1 MQPEPVAPVSQPEPM
16 WQPEPVAVQQPAPQ
30 AAPQAAPVH
39 QGPPPGAKPI
49 IGPPPGA
56 KPPTARPAYES
67 QPILDIPVDETAG
80 QRSTFSPAF
89 LALVGGTLV
98 MGLVMGYIFASSSQ
112 LKRLYNAQTEAAKTS
127 RERIKPSME
136 EAKKVIAQVKGLAK
150 DTTKP
155 NYEVA
160 ASLAESKFVPD
171 PGAVNSMIGGSNSYN
186 INQFMA
192 KASVL
197 KQMLKQHNYM
207 TNTVDKAELEELV
220 KNNDILQGSKQFAV
234 IYNYKILLEHLKSG
248 GDDKGFKPTEG
259 RLVAIDK
266 WEVDDK
272 GEVSFKNLADNKEAS
287 FSVKGVIPL
296 NVSEILKTGGQN
308 ALQRYKQRVET
319 LAFYAEDLDKGMGGL
334 VEGLDKLADRGEAPF
349 IQLTASEPPAAPK
362 PPADDAAPAA
372 PAAPASDAA
381 PAADG
386 EAK

>member
-16 WQPEPVAVQQPAPQ
+16 WQPEPVAVQQPAPT
-30 AAPQAAPVH
+30 PQAAPVH

-136 EAKKVIAQVKGLAK
+136 EAKKVIAQVKGLTK

-349 IQLTASEPPAAPK
+349 IQLTASEPPAAPT

-372 PAAPASDAA
+372 PAAPAPEAA
-381 PAADG
+381 PAAEG

>member
-372 PAAPASDAA
+372 PAPEAA
-381 PAADG
+381 LAADG